1 MGNFVDI
8 STIPASDV
16 DASLDPEDLSASTN
30 AGPAANLALGSESG
44 GPRER
49 IVLNYANGQGCWNGP
64 ARSTKVI
71 LGCSEKEVIWRVRES
86 EKCVYEVWAGSS
98 AACPDSVNGGGG
110 KKGKETGG
118 GGGKDEL

>member
-8 STIPASDV
+8 STIPASDI
-16 DASLDPEDLSASTN
+16 DASLDPEDLSAGVN
-30 AGPAANLALGSESG
+30 AGPAANLALGADSG
-44 GPRER
+44 PKQR

-86 EKCVYEVWAGSS
+86 EKCVYEVWAGSR
-98 AACPDSVNGGGG
+98 AACPESVNGVVG
-110 KKGKETGG
+110 KKGGA
-118 GGGKDEL
+118 KDEL